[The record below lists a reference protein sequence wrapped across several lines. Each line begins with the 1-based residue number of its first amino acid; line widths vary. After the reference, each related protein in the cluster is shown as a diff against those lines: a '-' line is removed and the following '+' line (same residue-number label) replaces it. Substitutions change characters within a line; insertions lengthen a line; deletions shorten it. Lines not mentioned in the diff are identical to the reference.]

1 MGCMALLKS
10 ALPIRTA
17 PANGIRGVLQLCYSL
32 VRPFFKPLVN
42 SLPPSP
48 HPQASVSPRLD

>member
-17 PANGIRGVLQLCYSL
+17 PANGIRGVLQLCYSM

-42 SLPPSP
+42 SPPFRTHWRVFSP
-48 HPQASVSPRLD
+48 